1 MSEHDKSQTIYESEH
16 QGHTELDYQGEGSR
30 SSAAT
35 IADRPR
41 FRLNHKI
48 MVVVS
53 LVIIVAMSAAFFA
66 RDSVLY
72 ARTDDAHIDGH
83 ITPVSAR
90 IDGHVQR
97 VNVNDNHVDQ
107 PTHRRE
113 YPAL

>member
-16 QGHTELDYQGEGSR
+16 QGDTKLDYQGEGSR

-41 FRLNHKI
+41 FWLNHEI
-48 MVVVS
+48 MVVAS
-53 LVIIVAMSAAFFA
+53 LAIIVAMSTAFFI

-72 ARTDDAHIDGH
+72 ERTDDAHIDGH

-97 VNVNDNHVDQ
+97 VNVNEPCEWRN
-107 PTHRRE
+107 RN
-113 YPAL
+113 